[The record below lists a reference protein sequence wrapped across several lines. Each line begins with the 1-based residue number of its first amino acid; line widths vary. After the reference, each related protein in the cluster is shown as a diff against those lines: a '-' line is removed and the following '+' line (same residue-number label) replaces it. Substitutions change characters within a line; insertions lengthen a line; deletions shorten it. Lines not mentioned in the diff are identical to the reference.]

1 MEVIQCTLDRFK
13 DSKASQTIIDKECTG
28 VVTGDSQ
35 THPVMLPITRSRRN
49 ATNGQE
55 SIIDTPAADS
65 ILGEPQVESTNRGKI
80 TSVIRE
86 GRIRWERRPREPL
99 PQLDDVSEWVGKQLD
114 HLNLPKKYQSVP
126 PEGVLIPLAEDYMA
140 PQATLLPHQHY
151 GIDFYG
157 IHKGEINT
165 CDC

>member
-1 MEVIQCTLDRFK
+1 
-13 DSKASQTIIDKECTG
+13 
-28 VVTGDSQ
+28 
-35 THPVMLPITRSRRN
+35 
-49 ATNGQE
+49 
-55 SIIDTPAADS
+55 
-65 ILGEPQVESTNRGKI
+65 
-80 TSVIRE
+80 
-86 GRIRWERRPREPL
+86 
-99 PQLDDVSEWVGKQLD
+99 LDDVSEWVGKQLD